1 MGWNPSARAGT
12 QGRQS
17 RWDVAGCLAETWPA
31 SADCV
36 DRGSALVLSSVKDY
50 DASRAA
56 TLVSRVSILA
66 LASCKALMSINVKT
80 EVLTPL

>member
-50 DASRAA
+50 
-56 TLVSRVSILA
+56 
-66 LASCKALMSINVKT
+66 
-80 EVLTPL
+80 